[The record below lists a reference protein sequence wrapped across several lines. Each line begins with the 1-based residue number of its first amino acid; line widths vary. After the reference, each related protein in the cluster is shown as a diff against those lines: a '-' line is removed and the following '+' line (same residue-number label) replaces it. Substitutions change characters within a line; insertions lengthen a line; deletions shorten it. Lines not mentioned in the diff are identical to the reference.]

1 MSQDI
6 FEIGKKYFIRT
17 VTMAQVGE
25 LIGQDNQFLVF
36 KNASW
41 IADTGRF
48 HDSLKNGTFNEVEPF
63 VENVIVAKGAIVDA
77 TTWTHD
83 LPTGQK

>member
-1 MSQDI
+1 MSEI
-6 FEIGKKYFIRT
+6 FQEGKKYFIRC
-17 VTMAQVGE
+17 VTHHCVGE
-25 LIGQDNQFLVF
+25 LIEQDKKFLVL

-48 HDSLKNGTFNEVEPF
+48 HNCLKDGIFDEIEPY

-77 TTWTHD
+77 TLWKHN
-83 LPTGQK
+83 LPKEQK